1 MTDTTNVPVPLAQ
14 TTPPAQLTALE
25 RYGRSGG
32 DVYGDLLRFS
42 GKSGG
47 WVSGAQAVEI
57 PIGTQLVAIIP
68 EMLAGYVKWSNGEL
82 VEQAL
87 VPVTETYDPK
97 ALRASLGE
105 TDPSRWPQGENGVE
119 DPWKEAAYLP
129 MKDLKTGAKYRY
141 STSSVGGTRA
151 VKRLV
156 ATYAWQMRAAPE
168 TTANH
173 LPVVELGAR
182 DYKHPDRKRGTI
194 FNPVL
199 TGVDW
204 VPASAVADKGDDRQ
218 GVMFAPSGEPTQ
230 PVFEDHRSEKAKKRR
245 KTSL

>member
-97 ALRASLGE
+97 ALRASLGD

-129 MKDLKTGAKYRY
+129 MKDLDRRQVQVLDL
-141 STSSVGGTRA
+141 VGRRHA
-151 VKRLV
+151 
-156 ATYAWQMRAAPE
+156 
-168 TTANH
+168 
-173 LPVVELGAR
+173 
-182 DYKHPDRKRGTI
+182 
-194 FNPVL
+194 
-199 TGVDW
+199 
-204 VPASAVADKGDDRQ
+204 
-218 GVMFAPSGEPTQ
+218 
-230 PVFEDHRSEKAKKRR
+230 RSEAPRR
-245 KTSL
+245 NLRLADAGSARNYR